1 MEGEGR
7 MMEKELVWVESPK
20 DYRYVRE
27 SYVYLRTRV
36 NPPAKDAYSGKLV
49 GYTTLKPDVA
59 RGPGGQFRRRIFRV
73 YPHDICED
81 GPYGETGMPCEG
93 LAPSDIEL
101 Q

>member
-1 MEGEGR
+1 
-7 MMEKELVWVESPK
+7 MEKDLVWVESPK

-36 NPPAKDAYSGKLV
+36 NPPGKGYYSGKLV
-49 GYTTLKPDVA
+49 GYTTLKADVTSV
-59 RGPGGQFRRRIFRV
+59 PGGGFRRRIFLV
-73 YPHDICED
+73 HPHDTCKD

-93 LAPSDIEL
+93 LAPPDIEL